1 MSSATERTTVYLD
14 AELHKALRLKS
25 AYTHRPVSEIV
36 NAAVRGLLR
45 EDEEDLAA
53 FGERS
58 SEPVISYED
67 LLAELK
73 ANGTL

>member
-1 MSSATERTTVYLD
+1 MRSATERVTVYLEAD
-14 AELHKALRLKS
+14 LHKAIRLKS
-25 AYTHRPVSEIV
+25 AYTHRPMSEIV
-36 NAAVRGLLR
+36 NIAVRGLLR

-53 FGERS
+53 FDERS
-58 SEPVISYED
+58 SEPVISYES